1 MTHPCLYLVNGGHGS
16 GWFHGAGDQAG
27 PVPCSRG
34 DTQGHTWTPPVLTAL
49 SVLVLCSAWK
59 ASEVQRKG
67 SRKDIHPL
75 PVLCCCECDQ
85 EWQGWLSCVQER
97 GWGICLCSGRGVG
110 LSLLWAGA
118 RAGHM
123 ARGTDRMQKPWVC
136 VCFYPSWCK
145 KGHHTSLSLPAGQQR
160 KCQR

>member
-16 GWFHGAGDQAG
+16 GWFHGAGDRAG

-34 DTQGHTWTPPVLTAL
+34 DTQGHTWTPPVLAAL

-85 EWQGWLSCVQER
+85 EWQGWFSCGTGKRLRGLPLFRER
-97 GWGICLCSGRGVG
+97 CGTVPSLCWSQSR
-110 LSLLWAGA
+110 
-118 RAGHM
+118 
-123 ARGTDRMQKPWVC
+123 ARGKRYRQDAKALGLC
-136 VCFYPSWCK
+136 V
-145 KGHHTSLSLPAGQQR
+145 SLPFMV
-160 KCQR
+160 